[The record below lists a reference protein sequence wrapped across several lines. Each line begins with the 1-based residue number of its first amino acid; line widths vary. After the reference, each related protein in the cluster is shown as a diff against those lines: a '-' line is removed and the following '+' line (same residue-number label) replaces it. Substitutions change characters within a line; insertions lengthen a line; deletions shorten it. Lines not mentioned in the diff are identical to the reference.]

1 MFTTYIKK
9 DGENTV
15 PQVPLTQVPQA
26 QPVIQ
31 QRIAMKKLTPGYK
44 KPTEG
49 TYQHNLTKENIIN
62 GLDGYRKLST
72 IEEKKM
78 INFVPL
84 FKTWVKY
91 YDTLK
96 KEFRLGGV
104 IIKNEY
110 PVYIMLMNMKTKITW
125 SVQLANN
132 IIFIPEDKI
141 LENEVSIKPI
151 IKEKDSS
158 KSKEDKQKEM
168 LWKLYKNGEL
178 IRKKKN

>member
-1 MFTTYIKK
+1 MFKTYIDKK
-9 DGENTV
+9 DTIASPPIPHLPIN
-15 PQVPLTQVPQA
+15 A
-26 QPVIQ
+26 N
-31 QRIAMKKLTPGYK
+31 RISMMKMDPHYV
-44 KPTEG
+44 KPKEG
-49 TYQHNLTKENIIN
+49 TYQQNLTKENIIN
-62 GLDGYRKLST
+62 GLEGYRKLVT

-78 INFVPL
+78 LNYIPL

-104 IIKNEY
+104 IIKNAY

-141 LENEVSIKPI
+141 LENEVSIKSI
-151 IKEKDSS
+151 IKKDTP
-158 KSKEDKQKEM
+158 KNKEDKQKEM

>member
-1 MFTTYIKK
+1 MFKKYIVKL
-9 DGENTV
+9 DNTHDPQIKV
-15 PQVPLTQVPQA
+15 PVAVKPETKLNA
-26 QPVIQ
+26 N
-31 QRIAMKKLTPGYK
+31 RIGMKKMTPGFI
-44 KPTEG
+44 KPKEG
-49 TYQHNLTKENIIN
+49 TYQQNLTKENIIQ
-62 GLDGYRKLST
+62 GLEGYRKLVT
-72 IEEKKM
+72 IDDKKM
-78 INFVPL
+78 LNRVPL

-141 LENEVSIKPI
+141 LENEVSVKSI
-151 IKEKDSS
+151 IKNDSG
-158 KSKEDKQKEM
+158 KNKIDRQKEL

-178 IRKKKN
+178 IRKTKK